1 MAAAPAARPEETLTD
16 CGERDTRA
24 LPVLV
29 SNARRFDLAP
39 TVTAVSAVLIALA
52 SSPSQPTS
60 PSAGPL
66 KQPGRPPSKLPAKD
80 AT

>member
-1 MAAAPAARPEETLTD
+1 MAAAPAAKLEETLTD

-29 SNARRFDLAP
+29 SNARRFDVAP

-52 SSPSQPTS
+52 SSHWSLS
-60 PSAGPL
+60 FANSAAT
-66 KQPGRPPSKLPAKD
+66 GRPDVLLVEPV
-80 AT
+80 T

>member
-1 MAAAPAARPEETLTD
+1 VAAAPAARPQETLTD
-16 CGERDTRA
+16 CGGRDTRA

-29 SNARRFDLAP
+29 SNARRFEVAP

-52 SSPSQPTS
+52 SSPSQLTS

-66 KQPGRPPSKLPAKD
+66 VLPGRAPFETPR
-80 AT
+80 

>member
-1 MAAAPAARPEETLTD
+1 MAAAPAARLEEPLTD

-29 SNARRFDLAP
+29 SRARRFDVAP

-52 SSPSQPTS
+52 SSPPQLTS
-60 PSAGPL
+60 PPAGPL
-66 KQPGRPPSKLPAKD
+66 VMPGRASFETPR
-80 AT
+80 

>member
-1 MAAAPAARPEETLTD
+1 MAAAPAARLEETLTD

-29 SNARRFDLAP
+29 SKAPRFDVAP
-39 TVTAVSAVLIALA
+39 TVTAVTTVLIALA
-52 SSPSQPTS
+52 SSPSQLTS

-66 KQPGRPPSKLPAKD
+66 VLPGRASFETPR
-80 AT
+80 